1 MTNYFYPQQKLI
13 SKVRDAAKV
22 TKKYD
27 TATTPFHR
35 AIDHP
40 DTTVD
45 HIAALARTH
54 ALINPAATQRQ
65 IQALT
70 AQLYKMTTSKSQPAT
85 RARVP
90 KRAQSHEATKPPS
103 RAS

>member
-1 MTNYFYPQQKLI
+1 M
-13 SKVRDAAKV
+13 S
-22 TKKYD
+22 KKYD
-27 TATTPFHR
+27 TAATPFHR

-40 DTTVD
+40 AMTVAC
-45 HIAALARTH
+45 IQALARTH

-70 AQLYKMTTSKSQPAT
+70 AQLHKLATSKAGPAIK
-85 RARVP
+85 AAVP
-90 KRAQSHEATKPPS
+90 KRAHPHEATNPPS

>member
-1 MTNYFYPQQKLI
+1 MTDD
-13 SKVRDAAKV
+13 R
-22 TKKYD
+22 
-27 TATTPFHR
+27 
-35 AIDHP
+35 
-40 DTTVD
+40 
-45 HIAALARTH
+45 IAAMARTH

-70 AQLYKMTTSKSQPAT
+70 ARLLKMTTSKSGATT

-90 KRAQSHEATKPPS
+90 KRAQSHEATNPPS